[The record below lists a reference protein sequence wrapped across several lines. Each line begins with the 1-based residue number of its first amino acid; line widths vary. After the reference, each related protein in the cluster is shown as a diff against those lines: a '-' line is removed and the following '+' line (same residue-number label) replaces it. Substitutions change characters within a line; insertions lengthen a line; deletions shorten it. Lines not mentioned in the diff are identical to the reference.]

1 MTKGRKI
8 LIVVSSII
16 LTIAI
21 AWIIIGAIP
30 PKVAVEE
37 TNPWRKTDR
46 TLISAHRG
54 GANLNPENT
63 EKAFDY
69 VINET
74 TYTDIVEIDVRLTK
88 DNELVIIHD
97 DSINRTGIKDQNA
110 SKVVIRETYYKDLL
124 KYNLGVNFEVVVND
138 VKTYPYENLKEEDL
152 KSEGLSIMT
161 LNEFLDKYEESR
173 YFRLLLEIK
182 DTKEDAKLA
191 VDKAEQIIATYP
203 EWDERIM
210 MISFSRD
217 AVNHCLENY
226 PDRYVAGLGYNM
238 IEFLIGQQLNLD
250 SLFNVK
256 YHSIQTSMITTAGP
270 ISIDC
275 ATQSFV
281 DSAHA
286 RNQCIAYWTIN
297 DETDM
302 RKLIDLGADVITT
315 NSPDVLAKVLGI
327 IE

>member
-1 MTKGRKI
+1 MKKGRKVLIIIGSI
-8 LIVVSSII
+8 L

-21 AWIIIGAIP
+21 TWIIIGVIP
-30 PKVAVEE
+30 PQKAVEN

-88 DNELVIIHD
+88 ENELVIIHD

-110 SKVVIRETYYKDLL
+110 ESVVIRQTYYNDLL
-124 KYNLGVNFEVVVND
+124 KYNLGINFEVVENGE
-138 VKTYPYENLKEEDL
+138 KTYPYENLKEEEL
-152 KSEGLSIMT
+152 KAQGLQIMT
-161 LNEFLDKYEESR
+161 LDEFLDKYEESR

-182 DTKEDAKLA
+182 DTKEDAKIA
-191 VDKAEQIIATYP
+191 VDKAEEIIAKYP

-210 MISFSRD
+210 MISFSTD
-217 AVNHCLENY
+217 AVKYSLENY
-226 PDRYVAGLGYNM
+226 PERYVAGMGYNM
-238 IEFLIGQQLNLD
+238 IEFLIGSQLNLD
-250 SLFNVK
+250 CLFNVK
-256 YHSIQTSMITTAGP
+256 FQSVQSSMITKAGP
-270 ISIDC
+270 ISINC
-275 ATQSFV
+275 ATQTFI

-286 RNQCIAYWTIN
+286 RNQCVAYWTIN
-297 DETDM
+297 EESDM

-315 NSPDVLAKVLGI
+315 NSPDLLAKVLGVI
-327 IE
+327 D